1 MALHVDRADAKIQLT
16 GHDNFAVV
24 EPNHLSAPRSGGV
37 YGQLPADDSITM
49 LEQGTFVKYDYAA
62 GKINFTGEGP
72 WMMVFN
78 EEKLYD
84 ERKQMHRDYAMKK
97 SDFYD
102 GVMTPRVFRMYAGDI
117 FTTNNVKADDYDL
130 GDTLVPGT
138 TTGVLEKLAKGTP
151 AQGLAVKVAKLTT
164 MPDGQPGLKL
174 QVIAE

>member
-1 MALHVDRADAKIQLT
+1 MALHVDRADTKIQLT

-130 GDTLVPGT
+130 GDVLVPGT
-138 TTGVLEKLAKGTP
+138 SGVLEKGAKGE
-151 AQGLAVKVAKLTT
+151 GLAVKVVKLTT

>member
-1 MALHVDRADAKIQLT
+1 
-16 GHDNFAVV
+16 
-24 EPNHLSAPRSGGV
+24 
-37 YGQLPADDSITM
+37 M

-62 GKINFTGEGP
+62 GKIDFTGEGP

-138 TTGVLEKLAKGTP
+138 TGVLEKLAKGTP